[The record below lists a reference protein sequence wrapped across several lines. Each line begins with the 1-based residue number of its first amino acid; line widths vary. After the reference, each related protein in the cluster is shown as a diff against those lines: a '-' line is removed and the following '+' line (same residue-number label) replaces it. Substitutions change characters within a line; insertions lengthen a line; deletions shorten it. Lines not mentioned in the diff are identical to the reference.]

1 MKARFAING
10 FGRIGRLVLRALYE
24 SNRKDIQVVAINDLG
39 SPESN
44 AHLFKYD
51 TVHGKF
57 PGKIT
62 VKNNSFDIGLG
73 AIKVFAEKNPI
84 DLPWKKLNIDVVL
97 ECTGL
102 FSNRK
107 MSKKHITAGAKKV
120 LISAPADEVDCT
132 VVFGVNHKQL
142 TKKHSIVSNASCTT
156 NCLAPIVSVL
166 HKTIGINSGYMT
178 TIHSFTG
185 DQRIVDTLHKD
196 LYRARA
202 ASNSMIPTSTGAAR
216 AVGLVLPELKGKLDG
231 TAIRVPTVNVSLID
245 FTFIT
250 KRNTSV
256 KEINSSIKKATK
268 NEFKNII
275 DINSE
280 PLVSI
285 DFCHN
290 AHSSIFD
297 TSQTSVVD
305 KRFCRILSWYDNE
318 WGFSNRMLDTA
329 SYLAKL

>member
-1 MKARFAING
+1 MKIRFAING

-24 SNRKDIQVVAINDLG
+24 SNRKDIEIVAINDLG
-39 SPESN
+39 SPKSN

-51 TVHGKF
+51 TVHGQF

-73 AIKVFAEKNPI
+73 AIKVFSEKNPI
-84 DLPWKKLNIDVVL
+84 DLPWEKLNVDVVL

-102 FSNRK
+102 FLNRE

-120 LISAPADEVDCT
+120 LISAPADEVDYT

-166 HKTIGINSGYMT
+166 HKAIGINSGYMT

-216 AVGLVLPELKGKLDG
+216 AVGLVLPELKGRLDG
-231 TAIRVPTVNVSLID
+231 AAIRVPTVNVSLID
-245 FTFIT
+245 FTFVT
-250 KRNTSV
+250 KRNTSA
-256 KEINSSIKKATK
+256 KEINDSIKRATK

-275 DINSE
+275 SINDE

-297 TSQTSVVD
+297 TSQTSVID
-305 KRFCRILSWYDNE
+305 KKFCRILSWYDNE

-329 SYLAKL
+329 FYLAKL

>member
-1 MKARFAING
+1 
-10 FGRIGRLVLRALYE
+10 
-24 SNRKDIQVVAINDLG
+24 
-39 SPESN
+39 
-44 AHLFKYD
+44 
-51 TVHGKF
+51 
-57 PGKIT
+57 
-62 VKNNSFDIGLG
+62 
-73 AIKVFAEKNPI
+73 
-84 DLPWKKLNIDVVL
+84 
-97 ECTGL
+97 
-102 FSNRK
+102 
-107 MSKKHITAGAKKV
+107 
-120 LISAPADEVDCT
+120 
-132 VVFGVNHKQL
+132 
-142 TKKHSIVSNASCTT
+142 
-156 NCLAPIVSVL
+156 
-166 HKTIGINSGYMT
+166 MT

-231 TAIRVPTVNVSLID
+231 TAIRVPTANVSLID

-250 KRNTSV
+250 KRNTSA
-256 KEINSSIKKATK
+256 KEINNSIKKATK
-268 NEFKNII
+268 DEFKNII